1 MKLSGRE
8 IGGLSRQLFVLLWR
22 WKTFYLK
29 QALTTLFIIFDALLQ
44 LLHGDNDNMQRGGG
58 GRDREAPYDSR
69 DGVTGFK
76 GLPRGH
82 HITAAKVPHE
92 KFGRG

>member
-1 MKLSGRE
+1 
-8 IGGLSRQLFVLLWR
+8 
-22 WKTFYLK
+22 
-29 QALTTLFIIFDALLQ
+29 
-44 LLHGDNDNMQRGGG
+44 MQRGGG